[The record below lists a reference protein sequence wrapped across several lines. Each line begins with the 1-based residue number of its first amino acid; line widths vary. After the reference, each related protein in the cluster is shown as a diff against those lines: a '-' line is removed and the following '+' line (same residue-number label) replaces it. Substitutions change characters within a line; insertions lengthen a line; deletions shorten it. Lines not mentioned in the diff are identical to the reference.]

1 MTAIVIDNNKTDTDH
16 LTYLL
21 CHFNLK
27 ITVNEV
33 FTSLN
38 ECKAFLLNN
47 ISRPDIIFMDIEFE
61 DGNSFELFDT
71 PDFKSKVIITTRL
84 TEYAYHAYRNN
95 VTDYLLKPILKEH
108 LITSFEKVKTILN
121 GSSINGANKY
131 KRQIQTKLGS
141 RLINIKAEDIAY
153 IYHNNKLSYFY
164 LFDGRKV
171 PSFYNLKEIED
182 MLDPD
187 LYFRANRQFIIHLKA
202 IHNVERQPS
211 SKIILKLTPAINKEI
226 VLSKERSKYFRKW
239 MDQ

>member
-141 RLINIKAEDIAY
+141 KLI
-153 IYHNNKLSYFY
+153 NNKLSYFY